1 MTSLSSCKS
10 NNEINNDL
18 CILFLRWLYLD
29 SELKKIRRGLYNIGR
44 NKQTMTYALK
54 GKFCKIRTVRII
66 WQMKK
71 CCIKSMN
78 YKNRFHLYLHSVIE
92 LSISICDTLLYN
104 ISKWVHGFDTQ
115 SKINILIYHLYPWA
129 QNFVLLDTYFDIIRI
144 YELYYLSGISNTLL
158 THLGLQINAD
168 F

>member
-92 LSISICDTLLYN
+92 LSISFDFIM
-104 ISKWVHGFDTQ
+104 SDTQ
-115 SKINILIYHLYPWA
+115 LNFIVSLTRLKKLLRAWMKHAYPEKIKWLGGTPNSEHMVLFMDWNPIL
-129 QNFVLLDTYFDIIRI
+129 
-144 YELYYLSGISNTLL
+144 S
-158 THLGLQINAD
+158 
-168 F
+168 